1 MDLAPQR
8 RLAAIMFTDI
18 VGYSRLMGAD
28 EARALRLLD
37 RHDAILGEQVQT
49 HGGEILKKMGDSV
62 FACFDSATSAVRCA
76 IAIQQALAHHNDT
89 AIAEDRVAVRIGVHL
104 GDVIVRNGDLFGDG
118 INVAARLQPLAKP
131 GGVCISNA
139 VYQAVLKSVD
149 PKPILVGEVELKNI
163 LERHVIYEFPPLY
176 DLSTADATEAQVQ
189 GSSPHTLGDR
199 IVRIDELPP
208 PVSASSHAL
217 KGFVMTLLALLLG
230 LVLSEWLHTRD
241 AGTQRDLVDLLKNID
256 MFRDAYLT
264 ALVVLFLAVST
275 AMFYVVRPIS
285 KRYVFRDIR
294 GVDEWLEWAVM
305 ELGWCAPSRRGKAL
319 QFSPSFVT
327 ALVWGWMKLSVWVD
341 GNSITVV
348 GPSTF
353 VERLTRTVKATWSPA
368 DQPSRGTSA

>member
-28 EARALRLLD
+28 EARAMRLLD
-37 RHDAILGEQVQT
+37 RHDAILGEQVRA

-62 FACFDSATSAVRCA
+62 FASFDSATGAVRCA
-76 IAIQQALAHHNDT
+76 IAIQQALARHNEAADPQ
-89 AIAEDRVAVRIGVHL
+89 ERVAVRIGVHL
-104 GDVIVRNGDLFGDG
+104 GDVIERNGDLFGDG

-163 LERHVIYEFPPLY
+163 VERHVIYEFPPLY
-176 DLSTADATEAQVQ
+176 ESPVVYSADAQ
-189 GSSPHTLGDR
+189 GQSNSQHTLGGR
-199 IVRIDELPP
+199 IIRIDELPP

-217 KGFVMTLLALLLG
+217 KGLVITLSALLAGIALAEWLNARDAGAQLG
-230 LVLSEWLHTRD
+230 LVDT
-241 AGTQRDLVDLLKNID
+241 LKNID
-256 MFRDAYLT
+256 VFRDVFFTGFA
-264 ALVVLFLAVST
+264 AVFLIVSM
-275 AMFYVVRPIS
+275 AMFHLVRPIS

-305 ELGWCAPSRRGKAL
+305 ELGWCAPSKRGKAL
-319 QFSPSFVT
+319 QFSPSFLT
-327 ALVWGWMKLSVWVD
+327 ALMWGWMKLSVWVD
-341 GNSITVV
+341 GNSITIV

-368 DQPSRGTSA
+368 DQLPRGT

>member
-28 EARALRLLD
+28 EARAMRLLD
-37 RHDAILGEQVQT
+37 RHDAILGEQVRA

-62 FACFDSATSAVRCA
+62 FASFDSATSAVRCA
-76 IAIQQALAHHNDT
+76 IAIQQALARHNEAADPQ
-89 AIAEDRVAVRIGVHL
+89 ERVAVRIGVHL
-104 GDVIVRNGDLFGDG
+104 GDVIERNGDLFGDG

-163 LERHVIYEFPPLY
+163 VERHVIYEFPPLY
-176 DLSTADATEAQVQ
+176 DSPVVDSADAQ
-189 GSSPHTLGDR
+189 GQSNSQHTLGDR
-199 IVRIDELPP
+199 IIRIDELPP

-217 KGFVMTLLALLLG
+217 KGLVITLSALLAGIALAEWLNARDAGAQLG
-230 LVLSEWLHTRD
+230 LVDT
-241 AGTQRDLVDLLKNID
+241 LKNID
-256 MFRDAYLT
+256 VFRDVFFTGFA
-264 ALVVLFLAVST
+264 AVFLIVSM
-275 AMFYVVRPIS
+275 AMFHLVRPIS

-305 ELGWCAPSRRGKAL
+305 ELGWCAPSKRGKAL
-319 QFSPSFVT
+319 QFSPSFLT
-327 ALVWGWMKLSVWVD
+327 ALMWGWMKLSVWID
-341 GNSITVV
+341 GNSITIV

-368 DQPSRGTSA
+368 DQLPRGT